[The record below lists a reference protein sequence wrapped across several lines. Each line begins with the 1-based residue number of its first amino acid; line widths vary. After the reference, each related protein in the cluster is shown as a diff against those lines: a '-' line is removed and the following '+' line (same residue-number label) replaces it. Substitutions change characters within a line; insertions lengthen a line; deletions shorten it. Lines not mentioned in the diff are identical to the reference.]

1 MLIFLVYSFPAHLLF
16 SSLKN
21 SLDGRLRKH
30 NDHKKKKKNDNNDCY
45 SFDLYL

>member
-1 MLIFLVYSFPAHLLF
+1 MLILLVYSFPAHLLF

-30 NDHKKKKKNDNNDCY
+30 NDHKKPEEK
-45 SFDLYL
+45 

>member
-1 MLIFLVYSFPAHLLF
+1 MLILLVYSFHAHLLF

-30 NDHKKKKKNDNNDCY
+30 NDHKKPEEK
-45 SFDLYL
+45 